1 MFFLKMNEN
10 YFRGHVFFLQI
21 SWKEKN
27 ITDVILSVTRHLR
40 AGPELSTFYTYEIEG
55 GRGSQK
61 CRKSHSFI

>member
-27 ITDVILSVTRHLR
+27 ITDVILSVTRQNC
-40 AGPELSTFYTYEIEG
+40 PELSTFSTYEIEG